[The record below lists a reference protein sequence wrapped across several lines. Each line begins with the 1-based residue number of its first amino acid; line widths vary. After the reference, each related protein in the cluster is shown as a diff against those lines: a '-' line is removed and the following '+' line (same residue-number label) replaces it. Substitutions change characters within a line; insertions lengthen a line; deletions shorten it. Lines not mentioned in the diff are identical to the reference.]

1 MPSTELTLPSL
12 PPVKAAIMQMHNE
25 DVEGPGGRTSPLCLA
40 TKLVTGLLPSPA

>member
-12 PPVKAAIMQMHNE
+12 PVKAAIMQMHNE

-40 TKLVTGLLPSPA
+40 IKLVTGLLPSPA